1 VDKRISERLVGG
13 LDSTDAS
20 VRLWAGYAL
29 SRRLPL
35 GDAILLRLAR
45 RLTDPSPEM
54 RERVRWIF
62 RAQGAVSDEVRRA
75 VAASDA
81 QFVEE
86 LRSERRTAA
95 E

>member
-1 VDKRISERLVGG
+1 
-13 LDSTDAS
+13 
-20 VRLWAGYAL
+20 
-29 SRRLPL
+29 
-35 GDAILLRLAR
+35 
-45 RLTDPSPEM
+45 M